1 MDSLKDKIKL
11 IEKEEILR
19 ALRDSRWVMAKAARQ
34 LGITERMIGYKIK
47 KYGLRIKEVRWVE
60 GARQLNTDLEKTIRE
75 TIKKEETMKR
85 FTSILV
91 LTLILAGLAG
101 FTGLVYAEE
110 KGLTAPAASE
120 SVVGQ
125 APAEPAPVAP
135 LKIDTGDTAW
145 MIVATALVMLMS
157 IPGLALFY
165 GGLAKRKDSLNTM
178 AMTFVTFCIVSV
190 LWVIYGYTFS
200 FGTDI
205 GGLIGGAEKLMLKGI
220 GPNSISDMAK
230 TIPEFVFLAYQLTF
244 AAITVALASGAYIER
259 MKFSAWIIFSV
270 LWMTIVYLPVA
281 HWVWGG
287 GFLAKLGALDFAGG
301 TVVHVNAGI
310 AALVGALVLGKRHE
324 KALLPGNLTLVVT
337 GAGLLWFGWFGFNAG
352 SALAANGLAGAAFL
366 NTNTATAV
374 AAISWMVVEWLHSGK
389 PTVLG
394 LASGAVG
401 GLVAITPAA
410 GFVNISGAIIIGIAA
425 GIIPFFSVAVMKAKL
440 GYDDT
445 LDAFGIHGVG
455 GTVGAILTGV
465 FADPSINEAG
475 RGLLYGN
482 PRQLLIQLAAVGT
495 TIVYSAVMT
504 FVIFMILKAVV
515 GLRVDMEDEIMGL
528 DDSQH
533 GEKAYNL

>member
-1 MDSLKDKIKL
+1 MLLLS
-11 IEKEEILR
+11 
-19 ALRDSRWVMAKAARQ
+19 
-34 LGITERMIGYKIK
+34 
-47 KYGLRIKEVRWVE
+47 
-60 GARQLNTDLEKTIRE
+60 
-75 TIKKEETMKR
+75 
-85 FTSILV
+85 F
-91 LTLILAGLAG
+91 LAMAG
-101 FTGLVYAEE
+101 FVFAEE
-110 KGLTAPAASE
+110 QAAPTPAAPSAEQAAAQPAPAA
-120 SVVGQ
+120 
-125 APAEPAPVAP
+125 PAP

-178 AMTFVTFCIVSV
+178 AMTFVTFCIVSL

-200 FGTDI
+200 FGTDMGGII
-205 GGLIGGAEKLMLKGI
+205 GSAQKVFLKGI
-220 GPNSISDMAK
+220 GANSITDLAK
-230 TIPEFVFLAYQLTF
+230 TIPEYIFIVYQLTF

-259 MKFSAWIIFSV
+259 MKFSAWVLFTI
-270 LWMTIVYLPVA
+270 LWMTLVYIPVA

-301 TVVHVNAGI
+301 TVVHINAGI

-324 KALLPGNLTLVVT
+324 KSLLPNNLTLVVT

-352 SALAANGLAGAAFL
+352 SALAANGLAGAAFI

-374 AAISWMVVEWLHSGK
+374 AALAWMFTEWLHSKK

-425 GIIPFFSVAVMKAKL
+425 GVIPFFAVAAMKPKL

-455 GTVGAILTGV
+455 GTIGAILTGI
-465 FADPSINEAG
+465 FADPAINEAG
-475 RGLLYGN
+475 KGLLYGN
-482 PRQLLIQLAAVGT
+482 PGQLLTQLIAVGVT
-495 TIVYSAVMT
+495 LVYSGIMT
-504 FVIFMILKAVV
+504 FVIFMVIKVLV
-515 GLRVDMEDEIMGL
+515 GLRVDVEDEVTGL
-528 DDSQH
+528 DESQH